1 MSTTR
6 REFVRTTAVAAAGMA
21 MGPFASAAWARPLP
35 DPRPSAKSLLI
46 LGGTGFIGPAVQEA
60 AIARGYSVTLF
71 NRGRAEDR
79 RKQAGGATVVSD
91 GVTVLYGN
99 RDPDKTADADN
110 DESKGEKKDPN
121 SPRGLTQLEGR
132 KFDAVVDTSGYFPR
146 MVKASAQLLAPSVR
160 QYLFI
165 STVAVYKDMVKR
177 GGDTTDEL
185 ATMTDPTVETF
196 GAKGENYGPGKVL
209 CEREVLAS
217 IGSVKA
223 GRVTK
228 PKQAP
233 TLSPGRAW
241 AGFPPAR
248 ARSSACHCPPGRRC
262 ETISESPDWKPSR
275 PVSPP
280 RARP

>member
-6 REFVRTTAVAAAGMA
+6 REFVRTTAVAAAGVAMA
-21 MGPFASAAWARPLP
+21 PFAPSAWARTLASG
-35 DPRPSAKSLLI
+35 RPSIKSLLI

-79 RKQAGGATVVSD
+79 RKQAGGASVVSD

-146 MVKASAQLLAPSVR
+146 MVKASAQLLAPSAR

-165 STVAVYKDMVKR
+165 STVAVYKDRVQL
-177 GGDTTDEL
+177 GGDTTGERPGGSGIVLVIMGAITGSCGGVIRDVLCSEIPLVLRGGGHHAAAAL
-185 ATMTDPTVETF
+185 A
-196 GAKGENYGPGKVL
+196 GAAVYHVLHVLGQPPRLAASPGLGGGVGRGSGPG
-209 CEREVLAS
+209 
-217 IGSVKA
+217 SV
-223 GRVTK
+223 
-228 PKQAP
+228 
-233 TLSPGRAW
+233 
-241 AGFPPAR
+241 
-248 ARSSACHCPPGRRC
+248 
-262 ETISESPDWKPSR
+262 R
-275 PVSPP
+275 PW
-280 RARP
+280 RQH